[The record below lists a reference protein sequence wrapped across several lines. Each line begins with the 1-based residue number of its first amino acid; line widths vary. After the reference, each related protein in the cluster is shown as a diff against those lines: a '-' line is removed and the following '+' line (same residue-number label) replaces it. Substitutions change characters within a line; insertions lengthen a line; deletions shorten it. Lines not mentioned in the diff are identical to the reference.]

1 MKLKKLFAGVVAA
14 AMIATMSFPAFATRP
29 TTPNVGANGLVTIT
43 KNYKV
48 VGSEDKKAPAET
60 FNFTVTPGA
69 TIHTETGDVEK
80 TVEKS
85 EATTIPAM
93 AANSDKKTVEFTTAL
108 TADGTGTFTVD
119 VANLNITKPGIY
131 YYTVTETAGNTAG
144 VDYAA
149 DPMIM
154 VITAGYADDD
164 ENSTLSYWVGLH
176 DSKVFN
182 DKNKP
187 FENTY
192 TAGSLNVT
200 KKVTGSL
207 GNKDKKFNIDVT
219 FTAPAGKTVNSTITY
234 VNNGEKTIAPAAWKL
249 NTTTN
254 KYEATVTVELAH
266 KESVQFNNIPKDVT
280 YIVEEQDYSREE
292 YTATYEDSKSGTI
305 ANDVKSTT
313 ITNQRG
319 DDTIDTGVIL
329 DNAPYMLM
337 LAVVAGAA
345 MTLVIK
351 KRREE
356 E

>member
-29 TTPNVGANGLVTIT
+29 TPNVGSDGLVTIT
-43 KNYKV
+43 KKYTV
-48 VGSEDKKAPAET
+48 TGSEEKKAPAET
-60 FNFTVTPGA
+60 FTFTVTPGA
-69 TIHTETGDVEK
+69 KVNGAEK

-85 EATTIPAM
+85 EATTIPTM
-93 AANSDKKTVEFTTAL
+93 AANSNEKTVAFTAL
-108 TADGTGTFTVD
+108 TEDGTGTFTVD
-119 VANLNITKPGIY
+119 VANLNIKKPGMY
-131 YYTVTETAGNTAG
+131 YYTVTETPSNTAG

-149 DPMIM
+149 KSMIM
-154 VITAGYADDD
+154 VITAGYADDGED
-164 ENSTLSYWVGLH
+164 SSLSYWAALH
-176 DSKVFN
+176 DSTNYN
-182 DKNKP
+182 DKNSK

-192 TAGSLNVT
+192 TAGSLKVT

-207 GNKDKKFNIDVT
+207 GDKDKKFNVDVT
-219 FTAPAGKTVNSTITY
+219 FTAPAGKTVKSTITY
-234 VNNGEKTIAPAAWKL
+234 VNDGEKSIAPDAWKL

-254 KYEATVTVELAH
+254 QYEATVTVELAH
-266 KESVQFNNIPKDVT
+266 KGFVQFNNIPKDVT

-337 LAVVAGAA
+337 LAVVAGGA

>member
-14 AMIATMSFPAFATRP
+14 AMIATMSFPAFAARP
-29 TTPNVGANGLVTIT
+29 TPNVGSDGLVTIT
-43 KNYKV
+43 KKYTV
-48 VGSEDKKAPAET
+48 TGSEEKKAPAET
-60 FNFTVTPGA
+60 FTFTVTPGA
-69 TIHTETGDVEK
+69 KVNGAEK

-85 EATTIPAM
+85 EATTIPTM
-93 AANSDKKTVEFTTAL
+93 AANSNEKTVAFTAL
-108 TADGTGTFTVD
+108 TEDGTGTFTVD
-119 VANLNITKPGIY
+119 VANLNITKPGMY
-131 YYTVTETAGNTAG
+131 YYTVTETPSNTAG

-149 DPMIM
+149 KSMIM
-154 VITAGYADDD
+154 VITAGYADDGED
-164 ENSTLSYWVGLH
+164 SSLSYWAALH
-176 DSKVFN
+176 DSTNYN
-182 DKNKP
+182 DKNSK

-192 TAGSLNVT
+192 TAGSLEVT

-207 GNKDKKFNIDVT
+207 GDKDKKFNVDVT
-219 FTAPAGKTVNSTITY
+219 FTAPAGKTVKSTITY
-234 VNNGEKTIAPAAWKL
+234 VNNGEKSIAPDAWKL

-254 KYEATVTVELAH
+254 QYEAKVTVELAH
-266 KESVQFNNIPKDVT
+266 KGSVQFNNIPKDVT

-292 YTATYEDSKSGTI
+292 YTATYEGDKSGMI

-313 ITNQRG
+313 ITNKRG

-329 DNAPYMLM
+329 DNAPYILM
-337 LAVVAGAA
+337 LAVVAGGA

>member
-14 AMIATMSFPAFATRP
+14 AMIATMSFPAFAARP
-29 TTPNVGANGLVTIT
+29 TPNVGANGLVTIT

-69 TIHTETGDVEK
+69 TVNGAEK

-154 VITAGYADDD
+154 VITAGYADDGED
-164 ENSTLSYWVGLH
+164 STLSYWVGLH
-176 DSKVFN
+176 DSKEFN
-182 DKNKP
+182 NKNKP

-207 GNKDKKFNIDVT
+207 GNKDKKFKIDVT
-219 FTAPAGKTVNSTITY
+219 FTAPAGKTVKSTITY
-234 VNNGEKTIAPAAWKL
+234 VNDGEKSIAPDAWKL

-254 KYEATVTVELAH
+254 KYEANVTVELAH
-266 KESVQFNNIPKDVT
+266 KGFVQFNNIPKDVT
-280 YIVEEQDYSREE
+280 YNVEEQDYSREE
-292 YTATYEDSKSGTI
+292 YTATYEETTKAGTI
-305 ANDVKSTT
+305 TSDVKSTT
-313 ITNQRG
+313 ITNKRG

-329 DNAPYMLM
+329 DNAPYILM
-337 LAVVAGAA
+337 LAVVAGGA

>member
-1 MKLKKLFAGVVAA
+1 MKLKKLFAGVVAV
-14 AMIATMSFPAFATRP
+14 AMMATMAFPAFATRP
-29 TTPNVGANGLVTIT
+29 TPNVGSDGLVTIT
-43 KNYKV
+43 KKYTV
-48 VGSEDKKAPAET
+48 TGSEEKKAPAET
-60 FNFTVTPGA
+60 FTFTVTPGA
-69 TIHTETGDVEK
+69 KVNGAEK

-85 EATTIPAM
+85 EATTIPTM
-93 AANSDKKTVEFTTAL
+93 AANSNEKTVAFTAL
-108 TADGTGTFTVD
+108 TEDGTGTFTVD
-119 VANLNITKPGIY
+119 VANLNITKPGMY
-131 YYTVTETAGNTAG
+131 YYTVTETPSNTAG

-149 DPMIM
+149 KSMIM
-154 VITAGYADDD
+154 VITAGYADDGED
-164 ENSTLSYWVGLH
+164 SSLSYWAALH
-176 DSKVFN
+176 DSTNYN
-182 DKNKP
+182 DKNSK

-192 TAGSLNVT
+192 TAGSLKVT

-207 GNKDKKFNIDVT
+207 GDKDKKFNVDVT
-219 FTAPAGKTVNSTITY
+219 FTAPAGKTVKSTITY
-234 VNNGEKTIAPAAWKL
+234 VNNGAESIAPDAWKL

-254 KYEATVTVELAH
+254 QYEAKVTVELAH
-266 KESVQFNNIPKDVT
+266 KGSVQFNNIPKDVT

-329 DNAPYMLM
+329 DNAPYILM
-337 LAVVAGAA
+337 LAVVAGGA

>member
-29 TTPNVGANGLVTIT
+29 TPNVGSDGLVTIT
-43 KNYKV
+43 KKYTV
-48 VGSEDKKAPAET
+48 TGSEEKKAPAET
-60 FNFTVTPGA
+60 FTFTVTPGA
-69 TIHTETGDVEK
+69 KVNGAEK

-85 EATTIPAM
+85 EATTIPTM
-93 AANSDKKTVEFTTAL
+93 AANSNEKTVEFTAL
-108 TADGTGTFTVD
+108 TEDGTGTFTVD
-119 VANLNITKPGIY
+119 VANLNIKKPGIY

-176 DSKVFN
+176 DSTN
-182 DKNKP
+182 YNNKNSK

-192 TAGSLNVT
+192 TAGSLKVT

-207 GNKDKKFNIDVT
+207 GDKDKKFNVDVT
-219 FTAPAGKTVNSTITY
+219 FTAPAGKTVKSTITY
-234 VNNGEKTIAPAAWKL
+234 VNNGVESIAPDAWKL

-254 KYEATVTVELAH
+254 QYEAKVTVELAH
-266 KESVQFNNIPKDVT
+266 KGSVQFNNIPKDVT
-280 YIVEEQDYSREE
+280 YIVEEQDYSGAE
-292 YTATYEDSKSGTI
+292 YTATYEGDKSGTI

-313 ITNQRG
+313 ITNHKG
-319 DDTIDTGVIL
+319 DDNIDTGVIL
-329 DNAPYMLM
+329 DNAPYILM
-337 LAVVAGAA
+337 LAVVAGGA

>member
-29 TTPNVGANGLVTIT
+29 TPNVGSDGLVTIT
-43 KNYKV
+43 KKYTV
-48 VGSEDKKAPAET
+48 TGSEEKKAPAET
-60 FNFTVTPGA
+60 FTFTVTPGA
-69 TIHTETGDVEK
+69 KVNGAEK

-85 EATTIPAM
+85 EATTIPTM
-93 AANSDKKTVEFTTAL
+93 AANSNEKTVAFTAL
-108 TADGTGTFTVD
+108 TEDGTGTFTVD
-119 VANLNITKPGIY
+119 VANLNITKPGMY
-131 YYTVTETAGNTAG
+131 YYTVTETPSNTAG

-149 DPMIM
+149 KSMIM
-154 VITAGYADDD
+154 VITAGYADDGED
-164 ENSTLSYWVGLH
+164 SSLSYWAALH
-176 DSKVFN
+176 DSTNYN
-182 DKNKP
+182 DKNSK

-207 GNKDKKFNIDVT
+207 GDKDKKFNVDVT
-219 FTAPAGKTVNSTITY
+219 FTAPAGKTVKSTITY
-234 VNNGEKTIAPAAWKL
+234 VNNGEKSIAPDAWKL

-254 KYEATVTVELAH
+254 QYEAKVTVELAH
-266 KESVQFNNIPKDVT
+266 KGSVQFNNIPKDVT

-292 YTATYEDSKSGTI
+292 YTATYEGDKSGTI
-305 ANDVKSTT
+305 ANNVKSTT
-313 ITNQRG
+313 ITNKRG

-329 DNAPYMLM
+329 DNAPYILM
-337 LAVVAGAA
+337 LAVVAGGA

>member
-1 MKLKKLFAGVVAA
+1 MKLKKLFAGVVAV
-14 AMIATMSFPAFATRP
+14 AMMATMSFPAFAARP
-29 TTPNVGANGLVTIT
+29 TPNVGANGLVTIT

-48 VGSEDKKAPAET
+48 VGSEEKKAPAET

-69 TIHTETGDVEK
+69 TVNGAEK

-93 AANSDKKTVEFTTAL
+93 AANSDEKTVEFTAL
-108 TADGTGTFTVD
+108 TEDGTGTFTVD

-131 YYTVTETAGNTAG
+131 YYTVTETASDTAG

-149 DPMIM
+149 NPMIM
-154 VITAGYADDD
+154 VITAGYADDGED
-164 ENSTLSYWVGLH
+164 STLSYWVGLH
-176 DSKVFN
+176 DSKEFN
-182 DKNKP
+182 NKNKP

-192 TAGSLNVT
+192 TAGSLKVT

-219 FTAPAGKTVNSTITY
+219 FTAPAGKTVKSTITY

-249 NTTTN
+249 NDTTN
-254 KYEATVTVELAH
+254 QYEATVTVELAH
-266 KESVQFNNIPKDVT
+266 KGFVQFNNIPKDVT

-337 LAVVAGAA
+337 LAVVAGGA
-345 MTLVIK
+345 MMLVIK

>member
-29 TTPNVGANGLVTIT
+29 TPNVGSDGLVTIT
-43 KNYKV
+43 KKYTV
-48 VGSEDKKAPAET
+48 TGSEEKKAPAET
-60 FNFTVTPGA
+60 FTFTVTPGA
-69 TIHTETGDVEK
+69 KVNGAEK

-85 EATTIPAM
+85 EATTIPTM
-93 AANSDKKTVEFTTAL
+93 AANSNEKTVAFTAL
-108 TADGTGTFTVD
+108 TEDGTGTFTVD
-119 VANLNITKPGIY
+119 VANLNIKKPGMY
-131 YYTVTETAGNTAG
+131 YYTVTETPSNTAG

-149 DPMIM
+149 KSMIM
-154 VITAGYADDD
+154 VITAGYADDGED
-164 ENSTLSYWVGLH
+164 SSLSYWAALH
-176 DSKVFN
+176 DSTNYN
-182 DKNKP
+182 DKNSK

-192 TAGSLNVT
+192 TAGSLKVT

-207 GNKDKKFNIDVT
+207 GDKDKKFNVDVT
-219 FTAPAGKTVNSTITY
+219 FTAPAGKTVKSTITY
-234 VNNGEKTIAPAAWKL
+234 VNNGAESIAPDAWKL

-254 KYEATVTVELAH
+254 QYEAKVTVELAH
-266 KESVQFNNIPKDVT
+266 KGSVQFNNIPKDVT

-292 YTATYEDSKSGTI
+292 YTATYEGDKSGTI

-313 ITNQRG
+313 ITNKRG

-329 DNAPYMLM
+329 DNAPYILM
-337 LAVVAGAA
+337 LAIVAGGA

>member
-14 AMIATMSFPAFATRP
+14 AMIATMSFPAFAARP
-29 TTPNVGANGLVTIT
+29 TPNVGANGLVTIT

-48 VGSEDKKAPAET
+48 VGSEEKKAPAET

-69 TIHTETGDVEK
+69 TVNGAEK

-85 EATTIPAM
+85 EATTIPDM
-93 AANSDKKTVEFTTAL
+93 AANSDEKTVAFTAL
-108 TADGTGTFTVD
+108 TEDGTGTFTVD

-131 YYTVTETAGNTAG
+131 YYTVTETPSNTAG

-154 VITAGYADDD
+154 VITAGYADDGED
-164 ENSTLSYWVGLH
+164 STLSYWVGLH
-176 DSKVFN
+176 DSKEFN
-182 DKNKP
+182 NKNKP

-192 TAGSLNVT
+192 TAGSLKVT

-219 FTAPAGKTVNSTITY
+219 FTAPAGKTVKSTITY
-234 VNNGEKTIAPAAWKL
+234 VNNGEKSIAPAAWTL

-254 KYEATVTVELAH
+254 QYEATVTVELAH
-266 KESVQFNNIPKDVT
+266 KGFVQFNNIPKDVT

-329 DNAPYMLM
+329 DNAPYILM
-337 LAVVAGAA
+337 LTVVAAGA

>member
-29 TTPNVGANGLVTIT
+29 TPNVGSDGLVTIT
-43 KNYKV
+43 KKYTV
-48 VGSEDKKAPAET
+48 TGSEEKKAPAET
-60 FNFTVTPGA
+60 FTFTVTPGA
-69 TIHTETGDVEK
+69 KVNGAEK

-85 EATTIPAM
+85 EATTIPTM
-93 AANSDKKTVEFTTAL
+93 AANSNEKTVAFTAL
-108 TADGTGTFTVD
+108 TEDGTGTFTVD
-119 VANLNITKPGIY
+119 VANLNITKPGMY
-131 YYTVTETAGNTAG
+131 YYTVTETPSNTAG

-176 DSKVFN
+176 DSTNYN
-182 DKNKP
+182 DKNSK

-207 GNKDKKFNIDVT
+207 GDKDKKFNVDVT
-219 FTAPAGKTVNSTITY
+219 FTAPAGKTVKSTITY
-234 VNNGEKTIAPAAWKL
+234 VNNGEKSIAPDAWKL

-254 KYEATVTVELAH
+254 QYEAKVTVELAH

-292 YTATYEDSKSGTI
+292 YTATYEGDKSGTI
-305 ANDVKSTT
+305 AHDVKSTT
-313 ITNQRG
+313 ITNKRG

>member
-29 TTPNVGANGLVTIT
+29 IPNVGSDGLVTIT
-43 KNYKV
+43 KKYTV
-48 VGSEDKKAPAET
+48 TGSEEKKAPAET
-60 FNFTVTPGA
+60 FTFTVTPGA
-69 TIHTETGDVEK
+69 KVNGAEK

-85 EATTIPAM
+85 EATTIPTM
-93 AANSDKKTVEFTTAL
+93 AANSNEKTVAFTAL
-108 TADGTGTFTVD
+108 TEDGTGTFTVD
-119 VANLNITKPGIY
+119 VANLNIKKPGMY
-131 YYTVTETAGNTAG
+131 YYTVTETPSNTAG

-149 DPMIM
+149 KSMIM
-154 VITAGYADDD
+154 VITAGYADDGED
-164 ENSTLSYWVGLH
+164 SSLSYWAALH
-176 DSKVFN
+176 DSTNYN
-182 DKNKP
+182 DKNSK

-192 TAGSLNVT
+192 TAGSLKVT

-207 GNKDKKFNIDVT
+207 GDKDKKFNVDVT
-219 FTAPAGKTVNSTITY
+219 FTAPAGKTVKSTITY
-234 VNNGEKTIAPAAWKL
+234 VNNGEKSIAPDAWKL

-254 KYEATVTVELAH
+254 QYEAKVTVELAH
-266 KESVQFNNIPKDVT
+266 KGSVQFNNIPKDVT

-292 YTATYEDSKSGTI
+292 YTATYEGDKSGTI

-313 ITNQRG
+313 ITNKRG

-329 DNAPYMLM
+329 DNAPYILM
-337 LAVVAGAA
+337 LAVVAGGA

>member
-29 TTPNVGANGLVTIT
+29 TPNVGANGLVTIT

-48 VGSEDKKAPAET
+48 VGSEEKKAPAET

-69 TIHTETGDVEK
+69 TVNGAEK

-85 EATTIPAM
+85 EATTIPTM
-93 AANSDKKTVEFTTAL
+93 AANSNEKTVAFTAL
-108 TADGTGTFTVD
+108 TEDGTGTFTVD
-119 VANLNITKPGIY
+119 VANLNITKPGMY
-131 YYTVTETAGNTAG
+131 YYTVTETPSNTAG

-149 DPMIM
+149 KSMIM
-154 VITAGYADDD
+154 VITAGYADDGED
-164 ENSTLSYWVGLH
+164 SSLSYWAALH
-176 DSKVFN
+176 DSTNYN
-182 DKNKP
+182 DKNSK

-192 TAGSLNVT
+192 TAGSLKVT

-207 GNKDKKFNIDVT
+207 GDKDKKFNVDVT
-219 FTAPAGKTVNSTITY
+219 FTAPAGKTVKSTITY
-234 VNNGEKTIAPAAWKL
+234 VNNGAESIAPDAWKL

-254 KYEATVTVELAH
+254 QYEAKVTVELAH
-266 KESVQFNNIPKDVT
+266 KGSVQFNNIPKDVT
-280 YIVEEQDYSREE
+280 YIVAEQDYSREE

-329 DNAPYMLM
+329 DNAPYIAMLTFV
-337 LAVVAGAA
+337 AAGAVF
-345 MTLVIK
+345 MVIK

>member
-14 AMIATMSFPAFATRP
+14 AMIATMSFPAFAARP
-29 TTPNVGANGLVTIT
+29 TPNVGANGLVTIT

-48 VGSEDKKAPAET
+48 VGSEEKKAPAET

-69 TIHTETGDVEK
+69 TVNGTEK

-93 AANSDKKTVEFTTAL
+93 AANSDEKTVEFTAL
-108 TADGTGTFTVD
+108 TEDGTGTFTVD

-131 YYTVTETAGNTAG
+131 YYTVTETPSNTAG

-154 VITAGYADDD
+154 VITAGYADDGED
-164 ENSTLSYWVGLH
+164 STLSYWVGLH
-176 DSKVFN
+176 DSKEFN
-182 DKNKP
+182 NKNKP

-192 TAGSLNVT
+192 TAGSLKVT

-219 FTAPAGKTVNSTITY
+219 FTAPAGKTVKSTITY
-234 VNNGEKTIAPAAWKL
+234 VNNGEKAIAPAAWTL

-254 KYEATVTVELAH
+254 QYEATVTVELAH
-266 KESVQFNNIPKDVT
+266 KGFVQFNNIPKDVT
-280 YIVEEQDYSREE
+280 YIVEEQDYSSEE

-337 LAVVAGAA
+337 LAVVAGGA

>member
-14 AMIATMSFPAFATRP
+14 AMIATMSFPAFAARP
-29 TTPNVGANGLVTIT
+29 TPNVGANGLVTIT

-48 VGSEDKKAPAET
+48 VGSEEKKAPAET

-69 TIHTETGDVEK
+69 TVNGAEK

-93 AANSDKKTVEFTTAL
+93 AANSDEKTVAFTAL
-108 TADGTGTFTVD
+108 TEDGTGTFTVD

-131 YYTVTETAGNTAG
+131 YYTVTETPSNTAG

-149 DPMIM
+149 NPMIM
-154 VITAGYADDD
+154 VITAGYADDGED
-164 ENSTLSYWVGLH
+164 STLSYWVGLH
-176 DSKVFN
+176 DSKEFN
-182 DKNKP
+182 NKNKP

-192 TAGSLNVT
+192 TAGSLKVT

-219 FTAPAGKTVNSTITY
+219 FTAPAGKTVKSTITY
-234 VNNGEKTIAPAAWKL
+234 VNNGEKSIAPAAWTL
-249 NTTTN
+249 NTKTN
-254 KYEATVTVELAH
+254 QYEATVTVELAH
-266 KESVQFNNIPKDVT
+266 KGFVQFNNIPKDVT
-280 YIVEEQDYSREE
+280 YNVEEQDYSREE
-292 YTATYEDSKSGTI
+292 YTATYEETTKAGTI
-305 ANDVKSTT
+305 TSDVKSTT
-313 ITNQRG
+313 ITNKRG

-337 LAVVAGAA
+337 LAVVAGGA
-345 MTLVIK
+345 MMLVIK

>member
-1 MKLKKLFAGVVAA
+1 M
-14 AMIATMSFPAFATRP
+14 
-29 TTPNVGANGLVTIT
+29 TIT

-48 VGSEDKKAPAET
+48 VGSEEKKAPAET
-60 FNFTVTPGA
+60 FNFTVTRGA
-69 TIHTETGDVEK
+69 TVNGAEK

-85 EATTIPAM
+85 EATTIPVM
-93 AANSDKKTVEFTTAL
+93 AANSNKKTVAFTAL
-108 TADGTGTFTVD
+108 TEDGTGTFTVD

-131 YYTVTETAGNTAG
+131 YYTVTETPSNTAG

-154 VITAGYADDD
+154 VITAGYADDGED
-164 ENSTLSYWVGLH
+164 STLSYWVGLH
-176 DSKVFN
+176 DSKEFN
-182 DKNKP
+182 NKNKP

-192 TAGSLNVT
+192 TAGSLKVT

-219 FTAPAGKTVNSTITY
+219 FTAPAGKTVKSTITY
-234 VNNGEKTIAPAAWKL
+234 VNNGEKSIAPAAWTL

-254 KYEATVTVELAH
+254 QYEATVAVELAH
-266 KESVQFNNIPKDVT
+266 KGFVQFNNIPKDVT

-337 LAVVAGAA
+337 LAVVAAGA